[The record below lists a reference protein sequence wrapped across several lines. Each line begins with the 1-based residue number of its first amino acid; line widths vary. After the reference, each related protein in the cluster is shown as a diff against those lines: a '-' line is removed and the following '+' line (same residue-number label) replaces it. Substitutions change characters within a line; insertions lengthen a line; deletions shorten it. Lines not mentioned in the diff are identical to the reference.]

1 MTTGILGD
9 DEGLLAEQD
18 AAELLRVSLSRLR
31 LGQIPRFAA
40 GLESQPTCGADRS
53 GGGADE
59 QWRSGP

>member
-9 DEGLLAEQD
+9 DEGLLTEQD
-18 AAELLRVSLSRLR
+18 AVELLQVSLSRLR

-40 GLESQPTCGADRS
+40 DLSADRS